1 MRNGC
6 LPWRPFLFVARQRQ
20 QSTVKSI
27 HCYFFHSL
35 EPRMIRRYGVGKR
48 LSEMVTY
55 HGFLYLAG
63 QVAGDPTANVRGQT
77 EQILKQIDDLLEE
90 GGATKKSIL
99 TATIYLADIS
109 TFAQMNEAWD
119 AWVPEGMPPAR
130 ATVEAKLAKPEY
142 KVEIMVTACNGMS
155 AHTPAPA
162 AKAADHS
169 HDHGHDHGH
178 EGHNH

>member
-1 MRNGC
+1 
-6 LPWRPFLFVARQRQ
+6 
-20 QSTVKSI
+20 
-27 HCYFFHSL
+27 
-35 EPRMIRRYGVGKR
+35 MIRRYGVGKR

-63 QVAGDPTANVRGQT
+63 QVAADPSADVKGQT

-99 TATIYLADIS
+99 TTTIYLADIS

-155 AHTPAPA
+155 QHTVAAPKSQAAHDGDGH
-162 AKAADHS
+162 DHD
-169 HDHGHDHGH
+169 HDHGEHKH
-178 EGHNH
+178 

>member
-1 MRNGC
+1 
-6 LPWRPFLFVARQRQ
+6 
-20 QSTVKSI
+20 
-27 HCYFFHSL
+27 
-35 EPRMIRRYGVGKR
+35 MIRRYGVGKR

-63 QVAGDPTANVRGQT
+63 QVATDPSADVKGQT

-99 TATIYLADIS
+99 TTTIYLADIS

-155 AHTPAPA
+155 QHTVAAPKSQAAH
-162 AKAADHS
+162 D
-169 HDHGHDHGH
+169 DHGHDHDHDHGDH
-178 EGHNH
+178 KH

>member
-1 MRNGC
+1 
-6 LPWRPFLFVARQRQ
+6 
-20 QSTVKSI
+20 
-27 HCYFFHSL
+27 
-35 EPRMIRRYGVGKR
+35 MIRRYGVGKR

-63 QVAGDPTANVRGQT
+63 QVAADPSANVKGQT

-99 TATIYLADIS
+99 TTTIYLADIS

-155 AHTPAPA
+155 QHTVAAPKSQAAH
-162 AKAADHS
+162 D
-169 HDHGHDHGH
+169 DHGHDHDHDHGDH
-178 EGHNH
+178 KH

>member
-1 MRNGC
+1 
-6 LPWRPFLFVARQRQ
+6 
-20 QSTVKSI
+20 
-27 HCYFFHSL
+27 
-35 EPRMIRRYGVGKR
+35 MIRRYGVGKR

-63 QVAGDPTANVRGQT
+63 QVAADPSANVKGQT

-99 TATIYLADIS
+99 TTTIYLADIS

-155 AHTPAPA
+155 QHTVAAP
-162 AKAADHS
+162 KSTHEHDLD
-169 HDHGHDHGH
+169 HDHGDHKH
-178 EGHNH
+178 

>member
-1 MRNGC
+1 
-6 LPWRPFLFVARQRQ
+6 
-20 QSTVKSI
+20 
-27 HCYFFHSL
+27 
-35 EPRMIRRYGVGKR
+35 MIRRYGVGKR

-63 QVAGDPTANVRGQT
+63 QVAANPTADVKGQT

-99 TATIYLADIS
+99 TTTIYLADIS

-119 AWVPEGMPPAR
+119 AWVPAGMPPAR

-155 AHTPAPA
+155 QHTVAAP
-162 AKAADHS
+162 KSTHEHEHD
-169 HDHGHDHGH
+169 HDHGDHKH
-178 EGHNH
+178 

>member
-1 MRNGC
+1 
-6 LPWRPFLFVARQRQ
+6 
-20 QSTVKSI
+20 
-27 HCYFFHSL
+27 
-35 EPRMIRRYGVGKR
+35 MIRRYGVGKR

-63 QVAGDPTANVRGQT
+63 QVASDPTADVKGQT
-77 EQILKQIDDLLEE
+77 EQILKQIDDLLED

-99 TATIYLADIS
+99 TATIYLADIA

-155 AHTPAPA
+155 AHTAAPAEKA
-162 AKAADHS
+162 AKAAD

-178 EGHNH
+178 DHDHKH

>member
-1 MRNGC
+1 
-6 LPWRPFLFVARQRQ
+6 
-20 QSTVKSI
+20 
-27 HCYFFHSL
+27 
-35 EPRMIRRYGVGKR
+35 MIRRYGVGKR

-63 QVAGDPTANVRGQT
+63 QVASDPTADVKGQT
-77 EQILKQIDDLLEE
+77 EQILNQIDDLLEE

-99 TATIYLADIS
+99 TTTIYLADIS

-155 AHTPAPA
+155 QHTVAAP
-162 AKAADHS
+162 KSTAAD
-169 HDHGHDHGH
+169 DHGHDHGH
-178 EGHNH
+178 DHDDHKH